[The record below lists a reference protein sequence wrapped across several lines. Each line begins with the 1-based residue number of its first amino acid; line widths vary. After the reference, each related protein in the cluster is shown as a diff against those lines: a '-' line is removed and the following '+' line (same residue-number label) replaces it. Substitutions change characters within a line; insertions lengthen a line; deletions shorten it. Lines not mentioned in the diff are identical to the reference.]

1 MDGWNKLKF
10 AQSLYSTQPLWGT
23 ASYHCHRFKSS
34 SKPES
39 YDNFRDVFSGAQ
51 RHNIPCSSTL
61 IHAFPFSPS
70 GIQIHL
76 AASVITKPCQA
87 SALPVSSWSRQGGAR
102 EWAFPVWPPIQLC
115 YVQVVTLC
123 KFQTLFHP
131 KKGQPRTA
139 VRLKWLMCG
148 KVPVNGAATWWVYN
162 KREHPFLQAPRGHY
176 FSVSCSAHHSQYV
189 HAFPHQ
195 NVLKSLTVGTVALFI
210 PRLCHPTG
218 AQGARLNK
226 TSDKFTQSNFF
237 NFYLTPPNYLSL
249 SYSLP

>member
-1 MDGWNKLKF
+1 MPKVYTLLNPYEALPPTTAIVSNPLQSQNHMTTSETFSLELKDTTF
-10 AQSLYSTQPLWGT
+10 LAPPLSSMHFPSHQVG
-23 ASYHCHRFKSS
+23 FKSTWRPAS
-34 SKPES
+34 
-39 YDNFRDVFSGAQ
+39 
-51 RHNIPCSSTL
+51 
-61 IHAFPFSPS
+61 SPS
-70 GIQIHL
+70 PARL
-76 AASVITKPCQA
+76 ALYQCPAE
-87 SALPVSSWSRQGGAR
+87 SRQGGAR

-115 YVQVVTLC
+115 YIQVVTLC

-237 NFYLTPPNYLSL
+237 
-249 SYSLP
+249 